1 MSIAKNLI
9 SQLADVVDNAAVHA
23 QSIIQLTGNHPELTL
38 PDAYLI
44 QRASMARRFRRGER
58 LVGMKMGFTSVAKM
72 EQMGVHEPIYGH
84 LTDAMLVHDGGV
96 LSRKDFI
103 HPRIEPEIAFILKRD
118 LQGPVSPAQAMLA
131 VEGVCAALEIID
143 SRYEKFKFSLI
154 DVVADNASST
164 RFVLGN
170 TILAPSS
177 LDIGNLG
184 MVMEI
189 NGEARQI
196 GSSAAILEHPARS
209 LAALANMLAA
219 RGEHLHAGQII
230 LAGGATAAEHIEAG
244 DVITLRTDGLGSVTV
259 HMRE

>member
-1 MSIAKNLI
+1 MSLPKNVI
-9 SQLADVVDNAAVHA
+9 SQLADVVDNAAAHN
-23 QSIIQLTGNHPELTL
+23 QSIIQLSANTPELTL
-38 PDAYLI
+38 SDAYSI

-84 LTDAMLVHDGGV
+84 LTDAMLVHDGGSIQRRA
-96 LSRKDFI
+96 LI
-103 HPRIEPEIAFILKRD
+103 HPRIEPELAFILLDD
-118 LQGPVSPAQAMLA
+118 LHGPTSPAQAMLA

-170 TILAPSS
+170 KILSPQQ
-177 LDIGNLG
+177 LDISNLG

-209 LAALANMLAA
+209 LAALANMLHA
-219 RGEHLHAGQII
+219 RGEHLSAGQII
-230 LAGGATAAEHIEAG
+230 LAGGATAAEHVEAG
-244 DVITLRTDGLGSVTV
+244 DVVTLRCDGLGSVTV
-259 HMRE
+259 HIT